1 MKETCDELGVKILA
15 YSPLALGVLPEFG
28 EVSGAIKEKHP
39 SDQAQ
44 FQLSK
49 TQFFTRCVFFKS
61 QSKSGTTNRCRS
73 S

>member
-28 EVSGAIKEKHP
+28 EVSTVKEKHP

-44 FQLSK
+44 FQLSQ
-49 TQFFTRCVFFKS
+49 TQFFTRRF
-61 QSKSGTTNRCRS
+61 
-73 S
+73 

>member
-28 EVSGAIKEKHP
+28 EVSIPQIKRSFNCLKR
-39 SDQAQ
+39 S
-44 FQLSK
+44 FS
-49 TQFFTRCVFFKS
+49 TRCVFFKS
-61 QSKSGTTNRCRS
+61 QSKSGTTNRCCS